1 MEYTPPQF
9 FNRGPAP
16 VVRLGFFVL
25 LSVFLMVLDARFR
38 YAEPLRTALSVAA
51 YPIQQAALAPVAAI
65 TNLKEFFSTQAKLRQ
80 ENAELREERLKAAK
94 DLLTLDALKSENER
108 LRSLL
113 EARQRVEAES
123 VLAEI
128 VYTGRDPFTRK
139 VIVDKGDAQGVKLG
153 QAVIDA
159 DGVVGQVTRV
169 YPLLA
174 EVTLLTQKDHAIPVQ
189 VVRNGI
195 RGVAYGSGDGAT
207 LDLRHMPANA
217 EVQEGDRLVTSG
229 LDSIYPPGLPVATV
243 TKVERS
249 SGFAF
254 ARIALAPAAGIERH
268 RQLLVLARVEEAAP
282 PPPPVAEDPK
292 SKGRAK
298 RPPPKRGE

>member
-1 MEYTPPQF
+1 
-9 FNRGPAP
+9 
-16 VVRLGFFVL
+16 
-25 LSVFLMVLDARFR
+25 MVLDARFQ
-38 YAEPLRTALSVAA
+38 YADPLRAALSVAA
-51 YPIQQAALAPVAAI
+51 YPLQQAALAPVAATTRI
-65 TNLKEFFSTQAKLRQ
+65 REYFGAQAELRK
-80 ENAELREERLKAAK
+80 ENAELREERLLAAK
-94 DLLTLDALKSENER
+94 DLLTLEAVQSENDR

-113 EARQRVEAES
+113 GAKERVPGDS

-128 VYTGRDPFTRK
+128 VYAGRDPFTRK
-139 VIVDKGDAQGVKLG
+139 VIVDRGDTQGVKLG

-159 DGVVGQVTRV
+159 AGVVGQVTRV

-189 VVRNGI
+189 IVRNGM

-207 LDLRHMPANA
+207 LALRHMATNA

-243 TKVERS
+243 TKVERT

-254 ARIALAPAAGIERH
+254 ARITLAPAAGIDRY
-268 RQLLVLARVEEAAP
+268 RQVLILAQVAENP
-282 PPPPVAEDPK
+282 PPPPAAAENPK
-292 SKGRAK
+292 GKGRAK